1 MSGRDR
7 MAEPRI
13 LKAPVG
19 DVRRGL
25 TIDTPTG
32 PFTLIER
39 DGAIVGAHWLGE
51 GGQDETPLLGEAA
64 RQVAAYFDDPGAGFD
79 LPLRIEASPAQQ
91 AACAAMQAIPLGET
105 RTYGTL
111 AKALGVSAQAM
122 GQLCGGNPI
131 PLIVPCHRVLGA
143 SGLGGFSAPEGV
155 ETKVWLLKHERAGG
169 LLI

>member
-1 MSGRDR
+1 M
-7 MAEPRI
+7 PR
-13 LKAPVG
+13 
-19 DVRRGL
+19 L

-39 DGAIVGAHWLGE
+39 DGAITAAHWGADD
-51 GGQDETPLLGEAA
+51 GADETPLLAMAA
-64 RQVAAYFDDPGAGFD
+64 GQVAEYFAGTRRAFT
-79 LPLRIEASPAQQ
+79 LPLRIEASAAQQ
-91 AACAAMQAIPLGET
+91 AACAAMAAIPMGET
-105 RTYGTL
+105 RTYGEIAREL
-111 AKALGVSAQAM
+111 KVSAQAM
-122 GQLCGGNPI
+122 GQLCGHNPI